1 MVWLVFFFS
10 RRQRKRSIQSK
21 HISIALII
29 LLKFLATT
37 SAACSSCV
45 LMSVTGAGIRVNHHR
60 QHQFHR
66 GGSAR
71 STVLLNARSGL
82 MYLTSQR
89 IATHFGHTLL
99 SHSDKSDEGVKRAGT
114 ENGDDEDSV
123 VEADGEKTATER
135 KDKVKMPVSGAMVGA
150 IGVYKNFISPLLPPA
165 CRFFPTCSQYG
176 VQAIEDFGANRGCIL
191 TAWRLLRCSPLG
203 GKGYDPPKW
212 PPVSYTYSS
221 Y

>member
-1 MVWLVFFFS
+1 MVSSIFFPS
-10 RRQRKRSIQSK
+10 CRQRKRLRQHKYVSL
-21 HISIALII
+21 ALII
-29 LLKFLATT
+29 LLNFLTPTT
-37 SAACSSCV
+37 TACSSCV
-45 LMSVTGAGIRVNHHR
+45 LMSVTGAGIRVHHYR
-60 QHQFHR
+60 QHRFHH

-89 IATHFGHTLL
+89 LATHFGHTLL
-99 SHSDKSDEGVKRAGT
+99 SHSEKIDEEENRADT
-114 ENGDDEDSV
+114 EDGDDEDSI
-123 VEADGEKTATER
+123 VEADDGKTAS
-135 KDKVKMPVSGAMVGA
+135 KAKMPVSGAMVGA

-165 CRFFPTCSQYG
+165 CRFWPTCSQYG
-176 VQAIEDFGANRGCIL
+176 VQAIEDFGATRGCVL

-212 PPVSYTYSS
+212 PPVFYTYGS